1 MCSTGIC
8 PIGPLFVAY
17 YVYGR
22 NRPNRC
28 SARAQVPPICRRLPN
43 LRRYVKCS
51 SQCHRAAAFALSSR
65 RRRLDE
71 CEPTTPERQQLKTQ
85 VLWFGSRHNIDRLTI
100 HEVEFLS
107 STVGV
112 VGSARDLGVVIDSRL
127 SMAHVHARYVRQSVA
142 QHIYHLLQIGPTL
155 AVVFV
160 T

>member
-1 MCSTGIC
+1 MS
-8 PIGPLFVAY
+8 A
-17 YVYGR
+17 
-22 NRPNRC
+22 NRL
-28 SARAQVPPICRRLPN
+28 RLN
-43 LRRYVKCS
+43 AS
-51 SQCHRAAAFALSSR
+51 
-65 RRRLDE
+65 
-71 CEPTTPERQQLKTQ
+71 KTH
-85 VLWFGSRHNIDRLTI
+85 VLWLGSGHNIDRLTVR
-100 HEVEFLS
+100 EVPVFS